1 VRKPKAA
8 EQRGTPKRKREICD
22 YNRGHVLEC
31 GNTSRLSH
39 SAERNRIST
48 VKSINSFVVHFVLFA
63 LVTSSMVAQSPAPR
77 NPDVSNKAL
86 ITKST
91 PSIDANVF
99 KSQSAAA
106 AAAALR
112 KMADDYYAW
121 RNENYPVRSSDTG
134 LHTWDDRLTDYS
146 PAKIAERAHHVRSLL
161 EKVRAMK
168 TDSWPKD
175 ARIDWILFRAQLED
189 VDFGNR
195 ILKFEHT
202 NPQVYTGECT
212 NAIFSLLKKEYDTP
226 RKRALAA
233 TARLKKMPSL
243 LKQGLSNLQSPVKL
257 YAQLAIQSARSIDP
271 LLNKSLM
278 ALDVDL
284 APNEHEDLIK
294 ARDAALASLHSYA
307 DELEKRLPQMV
318 DFSPMGEANYN
329 YYLKHVLLLPL
340 NGSEVETIGRA
351 ELARYRA
358 LEALLPDP
366 KLADPDPKRA
376 AHIPPDQESFL
387 KAYES
392 REAEMIS
399 FLKEHNLITLPGY
412 LGPFQIRQLPDAF
425 KPTSPGGFMN
435 PPGVYDKDPTG
446 FFFIPT
452 YNPESK
458 NFYIRAAIED
468 PRPILGH
475 EGIPGHFLQL
485 SIANHLSDEIRRQH
499 EDSVFVEG
507 WALYGE
513 EMLMRTG
520 LYPNNS
526 PAQGQILRLSR
537 YRAARIGVDVNL
549 HTGRWSFEQ
558 AVKYFMDAG
567 GLDRE
572 AAEGEAAG
580 AASSPTQKISYITG
594 KWQIMNLLGRY
605 KDRQGENFRLGQFH
619 DDLVKNGSLPIS
631 VIEWLLLDDPAAIQQ
646 ATK

>member
-1 VRKPKAA
+1 
-8 EQRGTPKRKREICD
+8 
-22 YNRGHVLEC
+22 
-31 GNTSRLSH
+31 
-39 SAERNRIST
+39 
-48 VKSINSFVVHFVLFA
+48 VKIIRRFLCLFA
-63 LVTSSMVAQSPAPR
+63 FFFFALGGIYPQSSVQRTP
-77 NPDVSNKAL
+77 NVSDKAL

-91 PSIDANVF
+91 PAINEEAFKNQNAN
-99 KSQSAAA
+99 ATI
-106 AAAALR
+106 AALH
-112 KMADDYYAW
+112 KLADDYYAW
-121 RNENYPVRSSDTG
+121 HNENYPVRSSDAG

-146 PAKIAERAHHVRSLL
+146 PGKIAERTQHVHSLL

-168 TDSWPKD
+168 SDNWPKNE
-175 ARIDWILFRAQLED
+175 RIDWILFRSQLEN
-189 VDFGNR
+189 VDFENR
-195 ILKFEHT
+195 VLKFEQT
-202 NPQVYTGECT
+202 NPQVYVGDCT
-212 NAIFSLLKKEYDTP
+212 SAIFSLLKKEYDIP

-233 TARLKKMPSL
+233 TERLKQMPAL
-243 LKQGLSNLQSPVKL
+243 LKQGLSNLQNPVKL
-257 YAQLAIQSARSIDP
+257 YAQVAIQSARSIDP

-284 APNEHEDLIK
+284 APDEHDKLIK
-294 ARDAALASLHSYA
+294 ARDVALSALHQYA
-307 DELEKRLPQMV
+307 DELEKRLPKMV
-318 DFSPMGEANYN
+318 DFAPMGEANYN

-340 NGSEVETIGRA
+340 DGAQMEMIGRA

-366 KLADPDPKRA
+366 KLADPDPARSA
-376 AHIPPDQESFL
+376 NIPPDQASFL

-392 REAEMIS
+392 REQEMIG
-399 FLKEHNLITLPGY
+399 FLKEHNLVTLPDY
-412 LGPFQIRQLPDAF
+412 LGVFQIRQLPEAF
-425 KPTSPGGFMN
+425 RPTSPGGFMN

-452 YNPESK
+452 YNPQSK

-499 EDSVFVEG
+499 EDTVFIEG

-526 PAQGQILRLSR
+526 AAQGQILRLSR

-558 AVKYFMDAG
+558 AVKYFMEAG

-619 DDLVKNGSLPIS
+619 DDLIKNGSLPVS
-631 VIEWLLLDDPAAIQQ
+631 VIEWILLDDPTSIEKALR
-646 ATK
+646 